1 MEAVEFQTRVKNG
14 TIQIPEKYK
23 AQFENHVRVVLMRE
37 EQTESQVA
45 PKRKFGS
52 AKGEVWM
59 SKNFDEPLDDI
70 FKDYGPTE

>member
-1 MEAVEFQTRVKNG
+1 MEAVEFQTTVKNG
-14 TIQIPEKYK
+14 TIQIPKKYK

-37 EQTESQVA
+37 EKPKLQTT

-59 SKNFDEPLDDI
+59 SEDFDEPLDM
-70 FKDYGPTE
+70 FKDYGP